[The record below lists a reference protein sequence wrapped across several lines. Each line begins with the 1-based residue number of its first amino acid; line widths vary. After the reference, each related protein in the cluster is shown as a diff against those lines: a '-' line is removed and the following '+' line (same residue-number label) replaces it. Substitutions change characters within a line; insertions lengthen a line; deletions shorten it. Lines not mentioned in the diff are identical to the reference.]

1 MQRARVKL
9 HADILDAGN
18 RALPQEPDRRV
29 PVVRWLIAQQQNK
42 LAGSRQRK
50 FRPGGPAQFA
60 RRAAE
65 QLPERLVETANA
77 AEACGERHFG
87 HRQMRLVNEL
97 FGEQHAPCLRDR
109 DRRGAE
115 MLLEQAPQLALADA
129 EASGQY
135 VDIGLVQRAVLDQA
149 QGARH
154 RVRRAAPSAEIG
166 RGFRPAAQAGTE
178 ARFLRGSRSR
188 KKDDV
193 LQQRRARRTDRA
205 AIDSGCLDAAE
216 EAAIKAGIALAD
228 GAVAGFVIEL
238 QRSRLRRLLDAMV
251 LH

>member
-1 MQRARVKL
+1 
-9 HADILDAGN
+9 
-18 RALPQEPDRRV
+18 
-29 PVVRWLIAQQQNK
+29 
-42 LAGSRQRK
+42 
-50 FRPGGPAQFA
+50 
-60 RRAAE
+60 
-65 QLPERLVETANA
+65 
-77 AEACGERHFG
+77 
-87 HRQMRLVNEL
+87 
-97 FGEQHAPCLRDR
+97 
-109 DRRGAE
+109 

-149 QGARH
+149 QGARY

-193 LQQRRARRTDRA
+193 LRQRRACRTDRA
-205 AIDSGCLDAAE
+205 AVDSGRLDAAE
-216 EAAIKAGIALAD
+216 EAAVKAGIALAD

-238 QRSRLRRLLDAMV
+238 QRNRLRRLLDATV